1 MHPMWQDALDS
12 VNDVFSRPFRGAMFK
27 SVGLTLATLAL
38 GGVAL
43 TKLALLYIVFASGWL
58 AWLVSIVVGLG
69 VTAAAVV
76 LVAPVASLIA
86 SFFFDEVA
94 ALVEREIDPLSTP
107 GRAPPL
113 ADSTIS
119 SLKFGALALGVSLGG
134 LVLLFVPGVGFALW
148 FAANAWVL
156 GAQYFEL
163 AAMRFRPAA
172 EAYAMRRHYGGAVF
186 LSGLIVAAFV
196 SVPVLNLA
204 TPLFAAALMARLHK
218 RLSRPTVSLN
228 ARPSS
233 GAAG

>member
-1 MHPMWQDALDS
+1 MWQDALDS
-12 VNDVFSRPFRGAMFK
+12 LNDVFSPPFRGAMFK

-43 TKLALLYIVFASGWL
+43 AKLALLYLVFASGWL
-58 AWLVSIVVGLG
+58 AWLVSLAVGLG
-69 VTAAAVV
+69 VTAAAVF

-94 ALVEREIDPLSTP
+94 GLVEREIDPLSPP

-113 ADSTIS
+113 VDSTIS
-119 SLKFGALALGVSLGG
+119 SLKFGAMAVGVSLAG
-134 LVLLFVPGVGFALW
+134 LALLFVPGIGFAIW
-148 FAANAWVL
+148 FAANAFVL

-163 AAMRFRPAA
+163 AAMRFRPAP
-172 EAYAMRRHYGGAVF
+172 EAYAMRRHYGGTVF
-186 LSGLIVAAFV
+186 FSGLIVAAFV

-218 RLSRPTVSLN
+218 RLSRRAVSPTRDV
-228 ARPSS
+228 RPSS
-233 GAAG
+233 GARG

>member
-1 MHPMWQDALDS
+1 MWQDTIDS
-12 VNDVFSRPFRGAMFK
+12 FNDVFSAPFRGAMLK

-43 TKLALLYIVFASGWL
+43 GKLALLYLVFASGWL
-58 AWLVSIVVGLG
+58 AWLVSIAVGLG
-69 VTAAAVV
+69 VTAAAVF

-86 SFFFDEVA
+86 SFFFDEIA
-94 ALVEREIDPLSTP
+94 GLVEREIDPLGAP
-107 GRAPPL
+107 GRAAPL
-113 ADSTIS
+113 WDSTVS
-119 SLKFGALALGVSLGG
+119 SLKFGALAVGVGVAG
-134 LVLLFVPGVGFALW
+134 IVLLFVPGIGFAIW

-163 AAMRFRPAA
+163 AAMRFRPAP

-196 SVPVLNLA
+196 SVPLLNLA
-204 TPLFAAALMARLHK
+204 TPLFAAALMARLHN
-218 RLSRPTVSLN
+218 RLSRRAVKPAV
-228 ARPSS
+228 RPSA

>member
-1 MHPMWQDALDS
+1 MWQDALDS
-12 VNDVFSRPFRGAMFK
+12 LNDVFSAPFRGAMLK

-43 TKLALLYIVFASGWL
+43 AKLALLYLVFASGWL
-58 AWLVSIVVGLG
+58 AWLVSVAVGLG
-69 VTAAAVV
+69 VAAAAVF

-94 ALVEREIDPLSTP
+94 ELVEREIDPSAAP
-107 GRAPPL
+107 GRAPTL
-113 ADSTIS
+113 ADSLAP
-119 SLKFGALALGVSLGG
+119 SLKYGALAIGVSVAG
-134 LVLLFVPGVGFALW
+134 LVLIFVPVFGFAIW
-148 FAANAWVL
+148 FAANAFVL

-163 AAMRFRPAA
+163 AAMRFRSAP
-172 EAYAMRRHYGGAVF
+172 EAHAMRRHFGGTVF
-186 LSGLIVAAFV
+186 INGLIVAGFV

-218 RLSRPTVSLN
+218 RLSRRAVSPARD

-233 GAAG
+233 GAVG

>member
-1 MHPMWQDALDS
+1 MRRMWQDTIDS
-12 VNDVFSRPFRGAMFK
+12 FNDVFSPPFRGAMFK

-38 GGVAL
+38 GAVAL
-43 TKLALLYIVFASGWL
+43 DKLVLLYVVVASGWI
-58 AWLVSIVVGLG
+58 AWLLSFAIGLG
-69 VTAAAVV
+69 LLAAAVF

-94 ALVEREIDPLSTP
+94 GLVEREIDPTSAP
-107 GRAPPL
+107 GRPAPL
-113 ADSTIS
+113 LDSLVE
-119 SLKFGALALGVSLGG
+119 SLRYGALALGVLAGG
-134 LVLLFVPGVGFALW
+134 LVLLFVPGIGFALW

-163 AAMRFRPAA
+163 AAMRFRPAP
-172 EAYAMRRHYGGAVF
+172 EARAMRRHFGGSVF

-218 RLSRPTVSLN
+218 RLSLSPSRGV
-228 ARPSS
+228 RPSG